1 MLHATFKKSINM
13 KDNYSLTMST
23 KTIFAILLLVI
34 LAIACTPIAPPT
46 PSGQQAVKLDYS
58 VSGCDTK
65 DGGMKRAPAELVDVD
80 IAGNNVKLVH
90 HLNYVCCAK
99 IKVNLEGIETI
110 TPDGTSIIIAEKNE
124 GEMCRCM
131 CNYDVGINL
140 GPLAKGKYTVQI
152 FGIVY
157 KDMPIEK
164 LWEKELII
172 GEEAALPQPK
182 EGFCGTS
189 TNGECSA
196 DSDCTSGGCSGQVCQ
211 SKSEEPMI
219 TTCEYRD
226 CYNAEEYGVKCSC
239 VTGTCA
245 WK

>member
-1 MLHATFKKSINM
+1 MN
-13 KDNYSLTMST
+13 T
-23 KTIFAILLLVI
+23 KTILTMFLLAILV
-34 LAIACTPIAPPT
+34 IACKPSLVPT
-46 PSGQQAVKLDYS
+46 PSGQQGVKLDYS

-65 DGGMKRAPAELVDVD
+65 DGGIARGPPAQLVDVD

-90 HLNYVCCAK
+90 HLSYVCCAK
-99 IKVNLEGIETI
+99 VKVYLEGIET
-110 TPDGTSIIIAEKNE
+110 TPDETRIMLAEKNE

-131 CNYDVGINL
+131 CDYDVDINI

-152 FGIVY
+152 FGVVY
-157 KDMPIEK
+157 KDMPVEK
-164 LWEKELII
+164 IWEKEITI
-172 GEEAALPQPK
+172 GEEKEIPQPK
-182 EGFCGTS
+182 ESFCGTS
-189 TNGECSA
+189 TSGQCSA

-239 VTGTCA
+239 ANGACA